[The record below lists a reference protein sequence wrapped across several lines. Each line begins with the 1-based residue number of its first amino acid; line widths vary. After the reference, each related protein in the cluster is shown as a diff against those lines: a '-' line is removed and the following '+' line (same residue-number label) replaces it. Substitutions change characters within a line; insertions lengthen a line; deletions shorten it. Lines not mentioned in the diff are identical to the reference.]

1 MKTLYAEEERRLVRR
16 EALVTWE
23 EQQALGQ
30 GVPQQHKMFK
40 ILILNSVVVIAET
53 KFRGKNLRN

>member
-1 MKTLYAEEERRLVRR
+1 MKALYAEEERRLVRR
-16 EALVTWE
+16 AALVTWE
-23 EQQALGQ
+23 EQQPLGQ

-40 ILILNSVVVIAET
+40 ILILNSMVIIAET